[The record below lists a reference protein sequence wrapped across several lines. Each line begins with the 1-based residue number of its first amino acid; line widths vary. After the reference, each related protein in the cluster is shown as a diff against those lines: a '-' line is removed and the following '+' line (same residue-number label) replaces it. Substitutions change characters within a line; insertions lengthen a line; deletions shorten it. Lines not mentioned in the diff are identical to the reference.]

1 MHLNKTVTLQKTVQK
16 KLSAF
21 FDDNKKNYIKIGIL
35 GTHGTGKTTLGHTIM
50 SYLKENHFI
59 VGWVS
64 EIVRDRPAA
73 VKDLSAFLSQ
83 YWVLNSQINKEI
95 ERQSLN
101 KVIVTDRTVI
111 DNFAYAK
118 KSAANSIS
126 KKDLK
131 VLEHICKNWSSTY
144 DFLFYTQITK
154 KPIEDDN
161 FRSTNQRYQLEID
174 RMIRNII
181 KEWEL
186 EVVELSGKYDERFDR
201 VLETLNNNPK
211 LNLKKYIK

>member
-1 MHLNKTVTLQKTVQK
+1 MPLNKSVSLENTVQK

-21 FDDNKKNYIKIGIL
+21 FKKDEKNYIKIGIL

-73 VKDLSAFLSQ
+73 VNDLSAFLSQ

-101 KVIVTDRTVI
+101 KVIVTDRTVL

-118 KSAANSIS
+118 RSAAKNSIS

-131 VLEHICKNWSSTY
+131 VLEHICKNWAHTY
-144 DFLFYTQITK
+144 DVLFYTQITK
-154 KPIEDDN
+154 NPIEDDN
-161 FRSTNQRYQLEID
+161 FRSTSQQYQLEID

-181 KEWEL
+181 NEWNI
-186 EVVELSGKYDERFDR
+186 EVVELTGKYSERFDK

-211 LNLKKYIK
+211 LNLKNR